1 MVTNSNSV
9 TLDYHTDGD
18 GWSRGWSLAYST
30 HSESQKVTMQNSEED
45 RYPKIIFKITQSVVD
60 ISD

>member
-45 RYPKIIFKITQSVVD
+45 RCPKIIFR
-60 ISD
+60 